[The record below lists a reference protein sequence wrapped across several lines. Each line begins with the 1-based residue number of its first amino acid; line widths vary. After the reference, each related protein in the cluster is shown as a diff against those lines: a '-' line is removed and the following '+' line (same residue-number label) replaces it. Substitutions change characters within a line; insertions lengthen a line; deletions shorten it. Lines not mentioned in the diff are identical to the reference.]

1 MTTERLIARAAALG
15 IAAFCTLSI
24 LVGLDGL
31 AAGHHASATL
41 AASAATSQTAAVKA
55 TAPRT

>member
-24 LVGLDGL
+24 LAGLDGL
-31 AAGHHASATL
+31 AAGHY
-41 AASAATSQTAAVKA
+41 ASAATSQTAAVKA